1 MEKWERRSR
10 MKYTK
15 MSKNRNQ
22 KCCGDLA
29 VRNNPSMR
37 IVLALIAICIVS
49 FISTISN
56 AGGSLPAYADASVS
70 ISADAAYSNSSY
82 NNSSIRLT
90 SQNDVVGAPVSLSV
104 GIGYYSSHPIGY
116 GSGAGSRTQ
125 MVNKDAATSMSH
137 DVNYAQAIDGETEF
151 AASSGNTKFYGPGY
165 TEYEGSATTHM
176 MVNEEVTNGKVSI
189 GVLQGSGKNG
199 AGSSAWKDPDIEIE
213 EEYIGTYHIQ
223 KNMTITTP
231 YHVVQ
236 WSDGWL
242 NCCSGGYFDMARYD
256 DLPKI
261 SADNIFDYNSVAIR
275 S

>member
-1 MEKWERRSR
+1 M
-10 MKYTK
+10 
-15 MSKNRNQ
+15 
-22 KCCGDLA
+22 
-29 VRNNPSMR
+29 P
-37 IVLALIAICIVS
+37 IVLVLIAMC
-49 FISTISN
+49 TISIISIISI
-56 AGGSLPAYADASVS
+56 AGASGS
-70 ISADAAYSNSSY
+70 ISAGAAYINSSY
-82 NNSSIRLT
+82 NNSSIHFN
-90 SQNDVVGAPVSLSV
+90 SQNNVVGAPVSLSV
-104 GIGYYSSHPIGY
+104 GSGYYSSHPIEHS
-116 GSGAGSRTQ
+116 SGAGSRTQ
-125 MVNKDAATSMSH
+125 MVNKDAATTMNH
-137 DVNYAQAIDGETEF
+137 DVDYAQAIDGETDF
-151 AASSGNTKFYGPGY
+151 AASSANAKSYGPGY